1 MLKRDIPMF
10 GNIDLKKKFSAIGS
24 AIYKFINLQN
34 KSRIFFSVRASKKE
48 TIRNQQLEEHLHPD
62 ITSWEIVRIARHRK
76 RPVLQDYISLSFS
89 EFVEFRGDRCYSDD
103 RSLIGGFARLDEQR
117 VMLLGHNKG
126 KNIQENIERN
136 FGMAKPDGY
145 RKALRLM
152 KLAEKYNLPVVTLI
166 DTSGAFPGID
176 AEERGQAEA
185 IARNLLEMSRL
196 EVPIISV
203 ITGEGGSGGALGIG
217 VSDVLLML
225 SYSIYSVIS
234 PEGCAAILWR
244 DAGYAPQAAEALKLT
259 AQPLYE
265 LGVIDEIIQEPPGGA
280 HNNYEQTASDIKKAI
295 LRHLS
300 KMAKYS
306 TPELIDRRFDKLS
319 KIGKFNTDKIE
330 T

>member
-1 MLKRDIPMF
+1 MF
-10 GNIDLKKKFSAIGS
+10 GTIYLKKKFLAVGRAIHRFVHLSDKSSISFSA
-24 AIYKFINLQN
+24 
-34 KSRIFFSVRASKKE
+34 RASKKE
-48 TIRNQQLEEHLHPD
+48 AIPKHPHGDQLNPD
-62 ITSWEIVRIARHRK
+62 ITSWEIVKIARHRK
-76 RPVLQDYISLSFS
+76 RPVLQDYISLAFS

-166 DTSGAFPGID
+166 DTTGAFPGID

-265 LGVIDEIIQEPPGGA
+265 LGVIDEIIPEPAGGA
-280 HNNYEQTASDIKKAI
+280 HNDYDQTASVVKQAI
-295 LRHLS
+295 LRNLAKIS
-300 KMAKYS
+300 KYS
-306 TPELIDRRFDKLS
+306 TSELINRRFEKLS
-319 KIGKFNTDKIE
+319 KIGKFTTE
-330 T
+330 TFEP